1 MDYTNCKIP
10 ARLLV
15 KGYVQ
20 GVGYRVFVYH
30 IARQMKIPG
39 VIRNLENGD
48 VEIHCKCHDSDHLKD
63 FIDRIEVKSKSKDI
77 YSPNVENI
85 EKKIGDTNVGKY
97 NPPKEYKT
105 FQIDYEDV
113 PPSQKEIL
121 LKMDTGSR
129 IMLQT
134 SKSVNS
140 MNHEMVDCFNRL
152 DEKYDSI
159 GTKMEEVHKDLKVI
173 SDCFQDLVEY
183 VTVTNKKSKKS
194 KD

>member
-1 MDYTNCKIP
+1 
-10 ARLLV
+10 
-15 KGYVQ
+15 
-20 GVGYRVFVYH
+20 
-30 IARQMKIPG
+30 MKIPG

-159 GTKMEEVHKDLKVI
+159 GTKMEDVHKDLKVI